1 MEAALAAFEK
11 MLLFRDTRDVD
22 TIRAAL
28 VESAGLGPNAPLEK
42 VADSM
47 VWPYHHPKV
56 RGTVRYQW

>member
-1 MEAALAAFEK
+1 VEAALAAFEK

-42 VADSM
+42 VAVAND
-47 VWPYHHPKV
+47 
-56 RGTVRYQW
+56 